1 MKAKELRDLTAEEL
15 LKREKDLKEEVFNL
29 RFRHST
35 GQLEN
40 TSRMKLVKKDIARIE
55 TVLHEKAAEQAGVGM
70 EQKKDENRKKT
81 DGHRSEGQDG

>member
-15 LKREKDLKEEVFNL
+15 LKRKKDLKEEVFNL

-40 TSRMKLVKKDIARIE
+40 TSRMKMVKKDIARIE
-55 TVLHEKAAEQAGVGM
+55 LVLHEKAA
-70 EQKKDENRKKT
+70 NR
-81 DGHRSEGQDG
+81 QV